1 VFLSHPLALSGA
13 ALVITDI
20 KLRGMSGLELFESC
34 GCWPYRRRPCSL
46 SPVMLMKICSG
57 TLSSGRRCIFA

>member
-1 VFLSHPLALSGA
+1 
-13 ALVITDI
+13 
-20 KLRGMSGLELFESC
+20 MSGLELFESC

-57 TLSSGRRCIFA
+57 TLSVWAPLHFCVN